1 MDPGWASQPVTCGR
15 LFKSAAWRDARWIHP
30 RVFRSA
36 TLGPRRARARAA
48 ACIAMQRSQHKTS
61 CHTWG
66 DRQPTPGYSRTSA
79 RFEHSDR
86 DEEKGGRPGGRA
98 ERERERTWRRVLAG
112 AERGIEGRREREK
125 EKVEVEE
132 RVDQGG
138 IEDRRGGKEGGGGG
152 ERNPESWCSGVL
164 STGTRALRGRVRE
177 TGPLEISPDSNRARE
192 NHVSPPATR
201 FSLDTNVKREEEEEE
216 EEGKL

>member
-112 AERGIEGRREREK
+112 AERGIEGRRERERERRSRWKK
-125 EKVEVEE
+125 EWTKVESKIDGEE
-132 RVDQGG
+132 R
-138 IEDRRGGKEGGGGG
+138 KEG
-152 ERNPESWCSGVL
+152 
-164 STGTRALRGRVRE
+164 
-177 TGPLEISPDSNRARE
+177 
-192 NHVSPPATR
+192 
-201 FSLDTNVKREEEEEE
+201 EEEKEIRRVGAAACYPRVHARSEAVFVKP
-216 EEGKL
+216 GLSR

>member
-1 MDPGWASQPVTCGR
+1 MDTSSRVSIRNAR
-15 LFKSAAWRDARWIHP
+15 AA
-30 RVFRSA
+30 
-36 TLGPRRARARAA
+36 ARARAA

-216 EEGKL
+216 EGGKL

>member
-1 MDPGWASQPVTCGR
+1 MDTSSRVSIRNAR
-15 LFKSAAWRDARWIHP
+15 AA
-30 RVFRSA
+30 
-36 TLGPRRARARAA
+36 ARARAA

-216 EEGKL
+216 GGKL

>member
-1 MDPGWASQPVTCGR
+1 MDTSSRVSIRNAR
-15 LFKSAAWRDARWIHP
+15 AA
-30 RVFRSA
+30 
-36 TLGPRRARARAA
+36 ARARAA

-138 IEDRRGGKEGGGGG
+138 IEDRRGGKEGGRGG

-216 EEGKL
+216 EGGKL

>member
-138 IEDRRGGKEGGGGG
+138 IEDRRGGKEGGRGG

-216 EEGKL
+216 EGGKL

>member
-1 MDPGWASQPVTCGR
+1 MDTSSRVSIRNAR
-15 LFKSAAWRDARWIHP
+15 AA
-30 RVFRSA
+30 
-36 TLGPRRARARAA
+36 ARARAA

-112 AERGIEGRREREK
+112 AERGIEGRRERER

-216 EEGKL
+216 EGGKL

>member
-98 ERERERTWRRVLAG
+98 EREREREDSEEGFSRGRARNRR
-112 AERGIEGRREREK
+112 EKRERER
-125 EKVEVEE
+125 EG
-132 RVDQGG
+132 RGG
-138 IEDRRGGKEGGGGG
+138 RKSGPRWNRRSTGRKGRRGRRRKKSG
-152 ERNPESWCSGVL
+152 ELVQRRVIHGY
-164 STGTRALRGRVRE
+164 TRAPR
-177 TGPLEISPDSNRARE
+177 PCS
-192 NHVSPPATR
+192 
-201 FSLDTNVKREEEEEE
+201 
-216 EEGKL
+216 

>member
-112 AERGIEGRREREK
+112 AERGIEGRRERER
-125 EKVEVEE
+125 EG
-132 RVDQGG
+132 RGG
-138 IEDRRGGKEGGGGG
+138 RKSGPRWNRRSTGRKGRRGRRRKKSG
-152 ERNPESWCSGVL
+152 ELVQRRVIHGY
-164 STGTRALRGRVRE
+164 TRAPR
-177 TGPLEISPDSNRARE
+177 PCS
-192 NHVSPPATR
+192 
-201 FSLDTNVKREEEEEE
+201 
-216 EEGKL
+216 

>member
-1 MDPGWASQPVTCGR
+1 M
-15 LFKSAAWRDARWIHP
+15 
-30 RVFRSA
+30 FRSA

-98 ERERERTWRRVLAG
+98 ERERENLEEGFSRGRARNRR
-112 AERGIEGRREREK
+112 EKRERERRSRWKK
-125 EKVEVEE
+125 EWTKVESKIDGEE
-132 RVDQGG
+132 R
-138 IEDRRGGKEGGGGG
+138 KEG
-152 ERNPESWCSGVL
+152 
-164 STGTRALRGRVRE
+164 
-177 TGPLEISPDSNRARE
+177 
-192 NHVSPPATR
+192 
-201 FSLDTNVKREEEEEE
+201 EEEKEIRRVGAAACYPRVHARSEAVFVKP
-216 EEGKL
+216 GLSR

>member
-112 AERGIEGRREREK
+112 AERGIEGRRERER

-132 RVDQGG
+132 RVDQDG